1 MSRKE
6 REAELHENDFLLC
19 NGTETKQ
26 WYISTRMDSQRVMR
40 CVRSYI

>member
-26 WYISTRMDSQRVMR
+26 PTSNEVCS
-40 CVRSYI
+40 